1 MSKIS
6 EQEQKVAV
14 VTGCSS
20 GIGFETSIAL
30 AKSRFYTYATLM
42 YCNSNYT
49 FTSLDIFKVHSL

>member
-20 GIGFETSIAL
+20 GIGFETFIAL
-30 AKSRFYTYATLM
+30 AKSRFYTYATFDVL
-42 YCNSNYT
+42 
-49 FTSLDIFKVHSL
+49 